1 MAEKLSW
8 SELRRALAQ
17 RANVSE
23 KEANSFL
30 TALNAQLIEAL
41 KNDKQVKINGL
52 GTFKLQA
59 VAPRKSVD
67 VTTGSEITI
76 EGYNKVAFVPEA
88 GVKELIE
95 KLEIEGT
102 EVAAEG
108 VIDPI
113 QKLGAQADE
122 IVGIL
127 GDLGELPKEEEE
139 EPVVEEPVESE
150 EPVEEPVEEPA
161 PVVEEEA
168 KVEEP
173 VESEEP
179 VAEEPVEEPAPVV
192 EEEAKVEEPVEE
204 PAPVVVEEPAPVVVE
219 EPKVEEPAPV
229 VVEEPSP
236 VVAEEPKVEEPAPVV
251 VEEPKKEEPAND
263 EPMFV
268 LTNPKKDKKEKKTE
282 KKEGKKKNVFLIT
295 LLICLIVLLI
305 LCIIG
310 YFFLRKQVVEW
321 FDVLKEKV
329 DKMELFHKNAA
340 PSEEVAEAAGEDELV
355 LEVPAEEAE
364 TEEAKVESGEPKA
377 KSQEPKVDS
386 KKAEKAKYADLLLTE
401 EITEGSRLA
410 WISRKYYGHPDYWV
424 YLYDANKDRIDNPSN
439 VPVGTPIRV
448 PKLTKT
454 QRDMTSSEYL
464 RVKAEAVAA
473 IQ

>member
-139 EPVVEEPVESE
+139 EPV
-150 EPVEEPVEEPA
+150 
-161 PVVEEEA
+161 
-168 KVEEP
+168 VEEP